1 LPVSAVLRYVSDLS
15 AELGTVRENPIEFV
29 RAVLTQVR
37 EDDVPFMAGSIAYQ
51 AFASLI
57 PMFVL
62 LFLALTVLGDE
73 QLARRV
79 VALTEGLLPQSGRE
93 LLGGAIA
100 SEDGIGG
107 TSATIIGVVTLLWGS
122 LKIFRGLD
130 KAFSEIYETDR
141 RNTIVDQ
148 LRDGFI
154 VFVALGL
161 GVVGMV
167 GALAVFGVYGGALS
181 QVLSLLIL
189 VGGLTVAFLPMYRFF
204 PDADLSW
211 ADAVPGALFAAVG
224 WVLLQSL
231 FQLYVEFAGKGDS
244 SGIIGAVLLLLLWL
258 YFSGL
263 VLLLAAAVNA
273 VLLGDGGPTPKTGSG
288 DETPAREL

>member
-1 LPVSAVLRYVSDLS
+1 VSDLS

-130 KAFSEIYETDR
+130 KAFS
-141 RNTIVDQ
+141 
-148 LRDGFI
+148 
-154 VFVALGL
+154 
-161 GVVGMV
+161 
-167 GALAVFGVYGGALS
+167 
-181 QVLSLLIL
+181 
-189 VGGLTVAFLPMYRFF
+189 
-204 PDADLSW
+204 
-211 ADAVPGALFAAVG
+211 
-224 WVLLQSL
+224 
-231 FQLYVEFAGKGDS
+231 
-244 SGIIGAVLLLLLWL
+244 
-258 YFSGL
+258 
-263 VLLLAAAVNA
+263 
-273 VLLGDGGPTPKTGSG
+273 
-288 DETPAREL
+288 